1 MSNWLESE
9 EKIPD
14 ETILDEELSDE
25 MDFLLD
31 DEESES
37 SKVFNYWNVMII
49 DDDRSV
55 HEATKYALSGFRFL
69 DKTIKWYDAYSA
81 SEAQEILEKERDMA
95 ILFLDVVMETDHAGL
110 TFAKWFRDEQINSST
125 RIILRTGQPGQ
136 APERQIIVNYD
147 LHDYKTK
154 TELSSDKLFTTTVSA
169 LRSYNDISRL
179 EATKAGLEGVINA
192 SKDLFQMQ
200 SMYEYSKNVL
210 SQIGSILDIRSS
222 GIICAQSKKNS
233 EWELLAQTGTFN
245 NDFEQILTIITDCA
259 TKDNEEFES
268 DHMVKILAET
278 TDLRYAIYLEPLDQL
293 NDIQLQMLLMFCT
306 NISIGISNIK
316 LYNNLLNAHK
326 STVMSLAQITE
337 SRDQETGEH
346 VFRISR
352 GTEILAKELYNRH
365 IYESEID
372 SNVLETIGLSSTL
385 HDLGKIAVPDA
396 ILLKPG
402 KLTKEEFDV
411 IKQHPVQGAKILQN
425 VIDNTGDNDIDYLT
439 MGKRIALYHHERWD
453 GKGYPEGI
461 SGETIPVEARIT
473 AIIDVFDA
481 LINKRCYKSSY
492 PIQECLDIIREG
504 RGTAFDP
511 LIVDV
516 FLEIVDDMCNN
527 VWMKID

>member
-1 MSNWLESE
+1 MTVDLTS
-9 EKIPD
+9 D
-14 ETILDEELSDE
+14 ELISDE

-31 DEESES
+31 DEAESTPKTFS
-37 SKVFNYWNVMII
+37 YWNVMII
-49 DDDRSV
+49 DDDKSV

-69 DKTIKWYDAYSA
+69 DKKIKWFDAYSA
-81 SEAQEILEKERDMA
+81 SEAQEILNTEKDMA
-95 ILFLDVVMETDHAGL
+95 ILFLDVVMETDYAGL
-110 TFAKWFRDEQINSST
+110 AFAKWFREENINSST

-179 EATKAGLEGVINA
+179 EATKLGLEGIINA

-233 EWELLAQTGTFN
+233 DWELLAKSGKFTNDFNSIFSIISECAANN
-245 NDFEQILTIITDCA
+245 NDLYRD
-259 TKDNEEFES
+259 

-278 TDLRYAIYLEPLDQL
+278 KDLRYAIYLEPLDQL

-346 VFRISR
+346 VFRIST
-352 GTEILAKELYNRH
+352 GTELLAKELFSRR
-365 IYESEID
+365 IYEADVDMALI
-372 SNVLETIGLSSTL
+372 ETIGLSSTL
-385 HDLGKIAVPDA
+385 HDLGKIAVPDS

-402 KLTKEEFDV
+402 KLTVEEFEV
-411 IKQHPVQGAKILQN
+411 IKQHTTQGAKIIQK
-425 VIDNTGDNDIDYLT
+425 VIDNTGDNDIDYLS
-439 MGKRIALYHHERWD
+439 MGKNIALFHHEKWD
-453 GKGYPEGI
+453 GSGYPKGI

-481 LINKRCYKSSY
+481 LINKRCYKASY
-492 PIQECLDIIREG
+492 PVEECLSIIKEG

-511 LIVDV
+511 VIVDV
-516 FLEIVDDMCNN
+516 FLDIVEDMCNT
-527 VWMKID
+527 VWKTLDHEEEE